1 MMCCNICILL
11 WLIKLCHKVHRTV
24 ILSVHFE
31 DYIQACD
38 QVPGMLLNCI
48 IDHPVQFVG
57 VSEDVKYIAA
67 LKLLYVQLFFLFC
80 AKKKVQEF
88 FYQAICKS
96 LAPACQLPLAAR

>member
-11 WLIKLCHKVHRTV
+11 WLIKLCHKVHWTV
-24 ILSVHFE
+24 ILSFHFE

-38 QVPGMLLNCI
+38 QVPEMLLNCI

-57 VSEDVKYIAA
+57 VVEDVKYIAA

-80 AKKKVQEF
+80 AKKVQEF